1 MCLTLCDTVN
11 CSMPGFSVLHYL
23 PEFAQ
28 THVHWVSDATQC
40 HPSHPRWLRWNPHTL
55 LLPSIFPTIRSF
67 LMRLLFISG
76 GQVLEFQLQYQ
87 SSQWIVRVDF
97 LLDFLLDS
105 SLLSKELSRVLS
117 STTFENVSSSVFS
130 LLYGPTFTFIHDYWK
145 NYSFDYMD
153 LCWQIDVSAFQY
165 TVRWFVITILPRSSS
180 LSQINISQVEFMI
193 PFLWSSKM
201 SPNQ

>member
-1 MCLTLCDTVN
+1 MSLSLWPNDQQHTRLPCQSLSPRVCSNSCPLTWWWYLTISSSATLFSFCLQYFLA
-11 CSMPGFSVLHYL
+11 S
-23 PEFAQ
+23 
-28 THVHWVSDATQC
+28 
-40 HPSHPRWLRWNPHTL
+40 
-55 LLPSIFPTIRSF
+55 RSTPASQ
-67 LMRLLFISG
+67 LFTSG

-180 LSQINISQVEFMI
+180 LSQINISPVEFMI